1 MFLGVPIVRYKMDNL
16 YTVLVVYIIL
26 VMSFITFLWRTT
38 QSVVVNIDCTVNSF
52 LEINV
57 SFPPV
62 FYVTNLNCDLFDLI
76 N

>member
-1 MFLGVPIVRYKMDNL
+1 M
-16 YTVLVVYIIL
+16 
-26 VMSFITFLWRTT
+26 
-38 QSVVVNIDCTVNSF
+38 VVNIDCTISF

-62 FYVTNLNCDLFDLI
+62 FYVTNLGRDLFDLI